1 MERFDL
7 FVIGGGSGGVRAAR
21 FAAQR
26 GLRVAIAEGGRW
38 GGTCVNVG
46 CVPKKLYAHAA
57 HLSELF
63 HDAPAY
69 GWSLQVNEHHW
80 GALKESV
87 DRYILRLNGI
97 YERLLDN
104 AEVTLFEGM
113 ARLTGVQEVEVA
125 GCRYH
130 AERILITTGGEAQIP
145 EGLPGRA
152 LIETSDDFFA
162 REHAP
167 ESALV
172 VGGGYIGVEIASM
185 LQCLQIET
193 TLAHRGELVL
203 RGFDGDLR
211 RHLSDT
217 LESRGLK
224 LRYEATPT
232 SIEALADGRRQIQ
245 FDVGEPLEVEMVLY
259 ATGRRPKSA
268 GLGLEALGVALSERS
283 AILVNER
290 FQSSVPSIYALGD
303 VIDRMQL
310 TPVAL
315 AEASWLAAEL
325 AGEEPPPLDYTLVP
339 TAVFSQPNAATV
351 GLSEE
356 EALRRGRPL
365 KIFLSTFRP
374 LSHGPPDNPGRAL
387 VKLVVDGEND
397 QVLGAHFVGPEAGE
411 IVQGLAV
418 ALRAGA
424 TKADFDR
431 TIGIHPTMAEEFVTL
446 RKPTRILECS

>member
-21 FAAQR
+21 FAARR
-26 GLRVAIAEGGRW
+26 GLRVAIAEGARW

-63 HDAPAY
+63 HDAHAY
-69 GWSLQVNEHHW
+69 GWSLQVDDHRW
-80 GALKESV
+80 GVLKESV

-97 YERLLDN
+97 YERLLGN
-104 AEVTLFEGM
+104 AEVTLLEGM
-113 ARLTGVQEVEVA
+113 ARLTGAQEVEVA

-162 REHAP
+162 RERAP
-167 ESALV
+167 ASALV

-185 LQCLQIET
+185 LHCLQIET
-193 TLAHRGELVL
+193 TLAHRGELIL

-211 RHLSDT
+211 RHLSDA
-217 LESRGLK
+217 LERRGLT
-224 LRYEATPT
+224 LRYETTPT
-232 SIEALADGRRQIQ
+232 SIEALADGRRRVQ
-245 FDVGEPLEVEMVLY
+245 FDAGEPLEVDMVLY

-268 GLGLEALGVALSERS
+268 GLGLEVLGVELDARG
-283 AILVNER
+283 AVIVNER

-303 VIDRMQL
+303 VIDRVQL

-325 AGEEPPPLDYTLVP
+325 AEEAPPPLDYQLIP
-339 TAVFSQPNAATV
+339 TAVFAQPNAATV
-351 GLSEE
+351 GLGEE
-356 EALRRGRPL
+356 EARRQGRPL
-365 KIFLSTFRP
+365 KIFRSTFRP
-374 LSHGPPDNPGRAL
+374 LPHGPPDNPGRAL
-387 VKLVVDGEND
+387 VKLVVDGESD
-397 QVLGAHFVGPEAGE
+397 RVLGAHFVGPEAGE
-411 IVQGLAV
+411 IIQGLAV

-446 RKPTRILECS
+446 REPVK